1 MYDITQFVV
10 YVPVPGCTS
19 TIISKFV
26 MQDFLLK
33 FGLCSLVVLDIGDS
47 FKRVFTSMCDAFHL
61 QYDIVAKR
69 NHKVVTVER
78 FHRFLN
84 KA

>member
-10 YVPVPGCTS
+10 YVPVPDCTS

-26 MQDFLLK
+26 MQNVMLK
-33 FGLCSLVVLDIGDS
+33 FGLCSLVILDVGAP
-47 FKRVFTSMCDAFHL
+47 FKRVFTSMCDVLHL

-78 FHRFLN
+78 FHRFKK